1 MSNKARR
8 TSSNIMLTAGAPMVL
23 FIVGGSV
30 ALGNFMQ
37 THFELKDKAK
47 NSKTVRK
54 FDLEEEHANIMK
66 QLNVQEFSLS
76 RIPRPEELEEATKAR
91 LALKEKK
98 KWSPKTAA
106 TAKEEKSQTNSV
118 SKILESPKPVAL
130 NKDDK
135 PLSVSTVDSID
146 KTAAAEIT
154 NKPKKGWLW

>member
-1 MSNKARR
+1 MSKKARR

-23 FIVGGSV
+23 FIVGGSI

-47 NSKTVRK
+47 NSKTTRK

-66 QLNVQEFSLS
+66 QLNVQDFSLS
-76 RIPRPEELEEATKAR
+76 RIPRPEEMEEASKAR

-106 TAKEEKSQTNSV
+106 TTKEEKPPTIS
-118 SKILESPKPVAL
+118 VAL
-130 NKDDK
+130 NKDGR
-135 PLSVSTVDSID
+135 PLSAATVDSID
-146 KTAAAEIT
+146 KTAAVEIT
-154 NKPKKGWLW
+154 DKPKKGWLW